1 MKKFIYIPTVIFI
14 LSLTLTNCS
23 NEYDGGIYTGS
34 SMSAKQP
41 VEKIDEELKITQNQ
55 QAEVE
60 VVIENVVEETTS
72 EENYK

>member
-1 MKKFIYIPTVIFI
+1 
-14 LSLTLTNCS
+14 
-23 NEYDGGIYTGS
+23 
-34 SMSAKQP
+34 MSAKQP

-60 VVIENVVEETTS
+60 VIIENVVEETTS